1 MPISYAQY
9 TNKPCCTECVE
20 RVQGLALSLD
30 AKKGESGLA
39 EIQQEG
45 TYLRN
50 AFFEWLAKEV
60 PANRLTELKQ
70 SAAELEEYCA
80 NKKLLSSSLFTVS
93 DKASI
98 TRLRVRLEGDRLFKF
113 FNRGKSERM
122 LSVLRYYADYTRM
135 IEENNL
141 VGSSETTIPQP
152 IEPPSAK
159 RKETEPSPEAQ
170 TVPVS
175 SLNKP
180 VMAKPP
186 VAQQLVM
193 EGVTSDPVLLY
204 AEHNGITWIDKR
216 HQNGCLWLLGDMGL
230 YRQINEL
237 RKMGY
242 DFKYAK
248 EGGKATE
255 GRPGWFMPKSAYTG
269 VEIPQQPVD
278 KPQTAETAKSL
289 SAELQALLTEDEY
302 EPLRKCGPVKFFL

>member
-1 MPISYAQY
+1 MNNIKKAIQ
-9 TNKPCCTECVE
+9 
-20 RVQGLALSLD
+20 QGLIVKETVLNQLLQA
-30 AKKGESGLA
+30 
-39 EIQQEG
+39 
-45 TYLRN
+45 YLRN

-60 PANRLTELKQ
+60 PAARLTELKQ

-80 NKKLLSSSLFTVS
+80 NKKLLSSSFFTVS

-135 IEENNL
+135 IEENNP

-152 IEPPSAK
+152 VEPTSVK

-175 SLNKP
+175 SFNKT

-204 AEHNGITWIDKR
+204 
-216 HQNGCLWLLGDMGL
+216 
-230 YRQINEL
+230 
-237 RKMGY
+237 
-242 DFKYAK
+242 
-248 EGGKATE
+248 
-255 GRPGWFMPKSAYTG
+255 
-269 VEIPQQPVD
+269 
-278 KPQTAETAKSL
+278 QTRRR
-289 SAELQALLTEDEY
+289 LQ
-302 EPLRKCGPVKFFL
+302 

>member
-9 TNKPCCTECVE
+9 TNKPCCTEYVE

-122 LSVLRYYADYTRM
+122 LSVLRYYAD
-135 IEENNL
+135 
-141 VGSSETTIPQP
+141 
-152 IEPPSAK
+152 
-159 RKETEPSPEAQ
+159 
-170 TVPVS
+170 
-175 SLNKP
+175 
-180 VMAKPP
+180 
-186 VAQQLVM
+186 
-193 EGVTSDPVLLY
+193 
-204 AEHNGITWIDKR
+204 
-216 HQNGCLWLLGDMGL
+216 
-230 YRQINEL
+230 
-237 RKMGY
+237 
-242 DFKYAK
+242 
-248 EGGKATE
+248 
-255 GRPGWFMPKSAYTG
+255 
-269 VEIPQQPVD
+269 
-278 KPQTAETAKSL
+278 
-289 SAELQALLTEDEY
+289 
-302 EPLRKCGPVKFFL
+302 

>member
-9 TNKPCCTECVE
+9 TNKSCCTECIE
-20 RVQGLALSLD
+20 RVWGFALSLD

-39 EIQQEG
+39 EIQQES

-60 PANRLTELKQ
+60 PAARLTELKQ

-80 NKKLLSSSLFTVS
+80 NKKLLSSSFFTVS

-135 IEENNL
+135 IEENNP

-152 IEPPSAK
+152 IELTSVK
-159 RKETEPSPEAQ
+159 RKETESSPEAQ

-175 SLNKP
+175 SFNKT

-204 AEHNGITWIDKR
+204 AEHKR
-216 HQNGCLWLLGDMGL
+216 YYMD
-230 YRQINEL
+230 
-237 RKMGY
+237 
-242 DFKYAK
+242 
-248 EGGKATE
+248 
-255 GRPGWFMPKSAYTG
+255 
-269 VEIPQQPVD
+269 
-278 KPQTAETAKSL
+278 
-289 SAELQALLTEDEY
+289 
-302 EPLRKCGPVKFFL
+302 